1 MLERIKRIFG
11 LDYTEQE
18 VAKLRVVVRDI
29 NHFYDDFDKL
39 SDDEIKAKTEE
50 FKDRIQN
57 K

>member
-1 MLERIKRIFG
+1 MLERIKKIFG
-11 LDYTEQE
+11 LNYTEKE
-18 VAKLRVVVRDI
+18 IAKLRLIVRDI

-50 FKDRIQN
+50 FKDRVQN